1 MSHPLHIVGFA
12 GSASRPSR
20 THNLVETIAST
31 AAERTGAE
39 VSIYDLTEIHPSLGS
54 TLDPRAAPPDLVDLI
69 ETIANADALI
79 VGSPVYK
86 GTYTGLFKHLFDLIE
101 PKALKDKPIVL
112 SATGGSERHALVL
125 DHGLRPLFAFFSADI
140 VATGVYATEP
150 DFVDYQPQSATIT
163 ARISRAAEELAW
175 RLGGTRSEIPTPRF
189 VEALAQIA

>member
-1 MSHPLHIVGFA
+1 MGKNFKFVGFA
-12 GSASRPSR
+12 GSSSRPSR
-20 THNLVETIAST
+20 TRNLVEAITTT
-31 AAERTGAE
+31 AAKRIGATTT
-39 VSIYDLTEIHPSLGS
+39 IYDLNEIHPSLGS
-54 TLDPRAAPPDLVDLI
+54 TLDSSTAPPDLVKLI
-69 ETIANADALI
+69 AAITEADALI

-150 DFVDYQPQSATIT
+150 DFTDHRPSSPQLLS
-163 ARISRAAEELAW
+163 RIDRVALELSW
-175 RLGGTRSEIPTPRF
+175 RLNTVRDVFPEPLP
-189 VEALAQIA
+189 VLAQIA